1 MVTLPSR
8 GAATQTARVDRT
20 DIHRRRVPV
29 DLATVLAIVVAALIV
44 FSGYFLFNG
53 VPTFKN
59 DAARRR
65 TTRRT

>member
-1 MVTLPSR
+1 
-8 GAATQTARVDRT
+8 
-20 DIHRRRVPV
+20 V

-53 VPTFKN
+53 VPTLKN
-59 DAARRR
+59 DAGRRR